1 MWNINISMEDAAKMS
16 GLLESYEKPIPQDPA
31 EMKRVETL
39 KTKLDQMLK
48 LVQQE
53 NKVVSDYIESIKN
66 AQLAQGRKVV

>member
-16 GLLESYEKPIPQDPA
+16 GLLESYEKSIPQDSA